1 MLLTIPAAV
10 ALSVAAEPIMT
21 VLFAGGRFSEADA
34 VVSALVLSIIVAGLP
49 AYVMIKV
56 LAPGF
61 FGRKDM
67 WTPVWATVISLAIG
81 VSANFVLVPLMGIAG
96 LAATTAGAA
105 WINVLIL
112 YVILVRRGHFHFE
125 RWLVVRLAKQILAAA
140 VMAGAILVVRY
151 LFTGY
156 FGGSALERVVATAA
170 LVGSGALAYFAIAW
184 FTGAMD
190 KDDLLILLRR
200 KKVKE

>member
-10 ALSVAAEPIMT
+10 ALSVAAGPIMT
-21 VLFAGGRFSEADA
+21 VLFEGGRFTEADA
-34 VVSALVLSIIVAGLP
+34 AVSALVLSIIVAGLP

-67 WTPVWATVISLAIG
+67 WTPFWITLASLGLGIA
-81 VSANFVLVPLMGIAG
+81 ANFVLVPVWGIAA

-105 WINVLIL
+105 WINAIAL
-112 YVILVRRGHFHFE
+112 YVILAHRGHFHFE
-125 RWLVVRLAKQILAAA
+125 KWLVVRLAKQMLAAA
-140 VMAGAILVVRY
+140 VMAGAILLVRSA
-151 LFTGY
+151 FTG
-156 FGGSALERVVATAA
+156 FFAGSAGERLLATAA
-170 LVGSGALAYFAIAW
+170 LVGSGGLAYFVIAW

-190 KDDLLILLRR
+190 KEDLLILLRR
-200 KKVKE
+200 KKVKA